1 MGNFM
6 PEFVHLHNHTHYS
19 LLDALCTTKDLIKA
33 AKEDGQKAIAIT
45 DHGVMFGCFE
55 FYQEAIRQGIKPI
68 IGFEAYIADGSRFD
82 KISGKSA
89 TKKRNYFHLVLLAKN
104 EQGYKN
110 LMKLTTL
117 AHTEGFYYKPRIDR
131 ELLEKYSEGL
141 IATSAC
147 IAGVVNAHLI
157 SGDYN
162 EAYNSAKYYKD
173 VFGDDFY
180 IELQNHNLP
189 DDKIILLD
197 APKIAEQ
204 LDIKT
209 IATND
214 IHYLKADHAVAHN
227 VHLFIRDMGQ
237 NNANNID
244 IYKLRYRT
252 PEMYFKTREQMS
264 KLFADNPEAIENT
277 IEIADKCNLTIDTTR
292 HMPKY
297 QIPVDSKSETL
308 EEYLRELT
316 YKGMNEKFKEIT
328 PDVKERI
335 DFELNVMND
344 MGFPGYFLIVQDF
357 IKEAKKQGIR
367 VGPGRGS
374 AAGSLVAYV
383 LGITNVNPLPYDL
396 LFERFLNPE
405 RKSMPD
411 IDIDFADDK
420 RDRIIDYVK
429 RKYGENSVAQIITFG
444 KLSTRAVLKDVGRV
458 LGIDHNDINDI
469 NKKIPVFQG
478 KVTELEKALQL
489 PELRYL
495 SEHSNPKIQELIK
508 FALLLEGKLRNTSVH
523 AAGVV
528 IAPGDV
534 SDYVPLYKST
544 KSKDMSVDVVSQYSM
559 KELESAGLLKMD
571 FLGLKTLSI
580 IDNTLDMIELNHGE
594 KLDIDEIDFGD
605 LKVYDMIGKG
615 LTLAVFQFE
624 SPGMQDYLAQL
635 KPKSLEELTAMNALY
650 RPGPMSHIPE
660 FIARKNGTMPIEYLH
675 PIMEKSLKNTYGV
688 IVYQEQVMQL
698 ARDIAGFSLGGADIL
713 RKAIGK
719 KDIKIMDDQKVKFI
733 QGAEK
738 NNIDEK
744 LAGEI
749 WELIHKFAQYGFNK
763 SHSLAYSYLAFQTA
777 WLKTYYTAEFLAANM
792 TSEIDDQEKIVALL
806 DEAKKFHI
814 EVLAPDINQS
824 IASFRAVGN
833 KIFFGLAAIKNVG
846 TGAVDM
852 IVKARQNKPFKSL
865 FDFASRIEIRLA
877 NKKAF
882 EALICAGAFDSLKA
896 GTRAELFASIEMAL
910 EYARSVGDSKNMS
923 MDSLFGTNEKHTLIE
938 PKLIDARYWTDKETL
953 DKEKEFLGFYISGHP
968 LNRYK
973 PYIDSLSTFNLG
985 TKSEELNSG
994 MNVRTCG
1001 IITDMKIKYD
1011 KREQQ
1016 YAIAT
1021 IEDFSGKADCIL
1033 WNRTYN
1039 TYGMYLVKDSVV
1051 MVIGKADYRGD
1062 RLNIIVDEL
1071 YSIEKAAEKFGKGYN
1086 IWMDLQDTYLNQV
1099 TELYKLCNSPD
1110 LKMSLCFHIIDN
1122 KNSQKKYYVA
1132 DDVNISLNASVVN
1145 SLIDIFGKDRVRIL
1159 VN

>member
-1 MGNFM
+1 MGEFM

-19 LLDALCTTKDLIKA
+19 LLDALCTTKDLITA

-55 FYQEAIRQGIKPI
+55 FYQEALKQGIKPI
-68 IGFEAYIADGSRFD
+68 IGFEAYIANGSRFD
-82 KISGKSA
+82 KISGKAA

-104 EQGYKN
+104 ETGYKN

-131 ELLEKYSEGL
+131 ELLEQYSEGL

-157 SGDYN
+157 AGDYN
-162 EAYNSAKYYKD
+162 EAYNTAKYYKD
-173 VFGDDFY
+173 VFGEDFY

-197 APKIAEQ
+197 APKIARQ

-214 IHYLKADHAVAHN
+214 IHYLKSEHAVAHN
-227 VHLFIRDMGQ
+227 VHLFIRDIGQ
-237 NNANNID
+237 NNGNGID
-244 IYKLRYRT
+244 IYRLRYRT
-252 PEMYFKTREQMS
+252 PEMYFKTQKQMNE
-264 KLFADNPEAIENT
+264 LFADIPEALENT
-277 IEIADKCNLTIDTTR
+277 LEIADKCNLTIDTTR
-292 HMPKY
+292 HMPVY
-297 QIPVDSKSETL
+297 EIPKDSKSTTL
-308 EEYLRELT
+308 EEYLKELT
-316 YKGMNEKFKEIT
+316 YEGMNERFSEIT
-328 PDVKERI
+328 PELQERV
-335 DFELNVMND
+335 DFELKVMNE

-357 IKEAKKQGIR
+357 IKEARKQGIR

-374 AAGSLVAYV
+374 AAGSLVAYA

-420 RDRIIDYVK
+420 RDKVIEYVK
-429 RKYGENSVAQIITFG
+429 RKYGENAVAQIITFG

-458 LGIDHNDINDI
+458 LGIDHNVINDI
-469 NKKIPVFQG
+469 TKKIPVVQG
-478 KVTELEKALQL
+478 KVTELEKALNL

-495 SEHSNPKIQELIK
+495 TEQSSPQTKELIN
-508 FALLLEGKLRNTSVH
+508 FAQLLEGKNRNTSVH

-534 SDYVPLYKST
+534 SDYVPLYKIP

-571 FLGLKTLSI
+571 FLGLRTLSI
-580 IDNTLDMIELNHGE
+580 IDNTLEMIEKNHGL
-594 KLDIDEIDFGD
+594 KIDIDSIDFD
-605 LKVYDMIGKG
+605 DQKVYELIGRG

-624 SPGMQDYLAQL
+624 SPGMQDYLTQL
-635 KPKSLEELTAMNALY
+635 KPKNLEELTAMNALY

-660 FIARKNGTMPIEYLH
+660 FIARKNGTMPIQYLH
-675 PIMEKSLKNTYGV
+675 PIMEKSLKKTYGV

-733 QGAEK
+733 KGAES
-738 NNIDEK
+738 NGIGHE
-744 LAGEI
+744 LAEEI

-777 WLKTYYTAEFLAANM
+777 WLKRYYPAEFLAANM
-792 TSEIDDQEKIVALL
+792 SAEINDQEKIVALI
-806 DEAKKFHI
+806 DEAKKFGI
-814 EVLAPDINQS
+814 EVSAPDINQS
-824 IASFRAVGN
+824 EATFRALGN

-846 TGAVDM
+846 AGAVDM
-852 IVKARQNKPFKSL
+852 IVRARQDKPFKSL
-865 FDFASRIEIRLA
+865 FDFASRIDTRVA

-896 GTRAELFASIEMAL
+896 GTRAELFASVEIAL
-910 EYARSVGDSKNMS
+910 DYARSFSDSKSMS
-923 MDSLFGTNEKHTLIE
+923 MDSLFGAGVKHVVTE
-938 PKLIDARYWTDKETL
+938 PKLVEARYWTDKETL
-953 DKEKEFLGFYISGHP
+953 EKEKEFLGFYISGHP
-968 LNRYK
+968 LDRYR
-973 PYIDSLSTFNLG
+973 PYIDSLSNFNLG
-985 TKSEELNSG
+985 TKQEDVNAG
-994 MNVRTCG
+994 AIIRACG
-1001 IITDMKIKYD
+1001 IITDFKIKYD

-1016 YAIAT
+1016 YAVVT
-1021 IEDFSGKADCIL
+1021 IEDFTGKAECVL
-1033 WNRTYN
+1033 WSKIYN
-1039 TYGMYLVKDSVV
+1039 AYGMYLKTDTVV
-1051 MVIGKADYRGD
+1051 MIVGKVEFRGD
-1062 RLNIIVDEL
+1062 NININVDEL
-1071 YSIEKAAEKFGKGYN
+1071 LSIEKAAESFGKGYN
-1086 IWMDLQDTYLNQV
+1086 IWMDLEDTHLSQV

-1110 LKMSLCFHIIDN
+1110 AKNSLCFHITDK
-1122 KNSQKKYYVA
+1122 KNGLKKYYVA
-1132 DDVNISLNASVVN
+1132 DDVNISLEANVVN
-1145 SLIDIFGKDRVRIL
+1145 LIVEIFGKDRVRIL

>member
-1 MGNFM
+1 M
-6 PEFVHLHNHTHYS
+6 PEYVHLHNHTHYS
-19 LLDALCTTKDLIKA
+19 LLDALCTTKDLIVA

-55 FYQEAIRQGIKPI
+55 FYQEAKKHDIKPI
-68 IGFEAYIADGSRFD
+68 IGFEAYVANGSRFD

-104 EQGYKN
+104 EIGYKN
-110 LMKLTTL
+110 LMKLTSL

-131 ELLEKYSEGL
+131 ELLEKYREGI

-157 SGDYN
+157 AGDYN

-173 VFGDDFY
+173 VFGEDFY
-180 IELQNHNLP
+180 IELQNHKLP

-197 APKIAEQ
+197 APKIAGQ
-204 LDIKT
+204 LGIKT

-214 IHYLKADHAVAHN
+214 IHYLKSDHAVAHN
-227 VHLFIRDMGQ
+227 VHLFIRDIGQ
-237 NNANNID
+237 SNANSID

-252 PEMYFKTREQMS
+252 PEMYFKTQEQMNN
-264 KLFADNPEAIENT
+264 LFADMPEAIANT

-297 QIPVDSKSETL
+297 EIPKDSKSETL

-316 YKGMNEKFKEIT
+316 YIGLGEKFDNIT
-328 PDVKERI
+328 SGLKDRI
-335 DFELNVMND
+335 DFELNVMNE

-374 AAGSLVAYV
+374 AAGSLVAFV

-420 RDRIIDYVK
+420 RDKIIDYVK
-429 RKYGENSVAQIITFG
+429 RKYGEDSVAQIITFG

-469 NKKIPVFQG
+469 NKKIPVVQG
-478 KVTELEKALQL
+478 KVTELEKALKL

-495 SEHSNPKIQELIK
+495 SERGDSKTQELIK
-508 FALLLEGKLRNTSVH
+508 FAQLLEGKLRNTSVH

-534 SDYVPLYKST
+534 SDYVPLYKTS
-544 KSKDMSVDVVSQYSM
+544 KSKDMSVEVVSQYSM
-559 KELESAGLLKMD
+559 ADLESAGLLKMD

-580 IDNTLDMIELNHGE
+580 IDNTLDMIEKNHGI
-594 KLDIDEIDFGD
+594 KIDIDAIDFND
-605 LKVYDMIGKG
+605 TKVYDMIGKG

-624 SPGMQDYLAQL
+624 SSGMQDYLTQL
-635 KPKSLEELTAMNALY
+635 KPRSLEELTAMNALY
-650 RPGPMSHIPE
+650 RPGPMNHIPE
-660 FIARKNGTMPIEYLH
+660 FIDRKNGNKPIEYLH

-698 ARDIAGFSLGGADIL
+698 ARDVAGFSLGGADIL
-713 RKAIGK
+713 RKAMGK
-719 KDIKIMDDQKVKFI
+719 KQTRIMDEQKPLFLK
-733 QGAEK
+733 GAEK
-738 NNIDEK
+738 HNIDEK
-744 LAGEI
+744 LASEI
-749 WELIHKFAQYGFNK
+749 WELIHKFAEYGFNK

-777 WLKTYYTAEFLAANM
+777 WLKAYYPAEFLAANM
-792 TSEIDDQEKIVALL
+792 SSDIDDQDKIVALI

-824 IASFRAVGN
+824 IASFMAVNN

-846 TGAVDM
+846 TGAVDI
-852 IVKARQNKPFKSL
+852 IVKARQNKPFVSL
-865 FDFASRIEIRLA
+865 FDFASRVDTRLA

-896 GTRAELFASIEMAL
+896 GTRAEMFASIEISL
-910 EYARSVGDSKNMS
+910 EYARSFGESKSMS
-923 MDSLFGTNEKHTLIE
+923 MDSLFGTDVKHSISE
-938 PKLIDARYWTDKETL
+938 PKLVDARYWTDKETL
-953 DKEKEFLGFYISGHP
+953 EKEKEFLGFYVSGHP

-973 PYIDSLSTFNLG
+973 PYIDSLSAFKLG
-985 TKSEELNSG
+985 TKSDELG
-994 MNVRTCG
+994 GVIIVKTCG

-1011 KREQQ
+1011 RREQQ
-1016 YAIAT
+1016 YAIVT
-1021 IEDFSGKADCIL
+1021 IEDFTGKADCIL
-1033 WNRTYN
+1033 WSKTYN
-1039 TYGMYLVKDSVV
+1039 SYGMYLQKDSVV
-1051 MVIGKADYRGD
+1051 MVLGKAEFRGD

-1071 YSIEKAAEKFGKGYN
+1071 YSIEKAAEIFGKGYN
-1086 IWMDLQDTYLNQV
+1086 IWLDLEDTYLNQV
-1099 TELYKLCNSPD
+1099 TELYKLCNSPE
-1110 LKMSLCFHIIDN
+1110 LKKSLCFHINDN
-1122 KNSQKKYYVA
+1122 KNSLKKYYVA
-1132 DDVNISLNASVVN
+1132 DDVNISLNANVVN
-1145 SLIDIFGKDRVRIL
+1145 SLIDIFGMDRIRIL
-1159 VN
+1159 IN

>member
-1 MGNFM
+1 
-6 PEFVHLHNHTHYS
+6 
-19 LLDALCTTKDLIKA
+19 LLDALCTTDDLIHA
-33 AKEDGQKAIAIT
+33 AKEDGQRAIAIT

-55 FYQEAIRQGIKPI
+55 FYQKAKANKIKPI
-68 IGFEAYIADGSRFD
+68 IGFEAYIANGSRFD
-82 KISGKSA
+82 KISGKAA

-104 EQGYKN
+104 ETGYKN
-110 LMKLTTL
+110 LLKLTTL
-117 AHTEGFYYKPRIDR
+117 AHTEGFYYKPRIDK
-131 ELLEKYSEGL
+131 ELLEKHSEGL

-157 SGDYN
+157 AGDYN

-173 VFGDDFY
+173 VFGEDFY

-214 IHYLKADHAVAHN
+214 IHYLRADHAVAHN
-227 VHLFIRDMGQ
+227 VHLFIRDISQ
-237 NNANNID
+237 SNANNID

-252 PEMYFKTREQMS
+252 PEMYFKTQEQMN
-264 KLFADNPEAIENT
+264 KLFAHIPEAIANT
-277 IEIADKCNLTIDTTR
+277 VEIADKCDLTIDTTM
-292 HMPKY
+292 HMPVY
-297 QIPVDSKSETL
+297 EIPKDSKSTTL
-308 EEYLRELT
+308 EEYLKELT
-316 YKGMNEKFKEIT
+316 YSGLRDKFNDIT
-328 PDVKERI
+328 PELKERA
-335 DFELNVMND
+335 DYELKVMND

-357 IKEAKKQGIR
+357 IKEAKRMGIR

-374 AAGSLVAYV
+374 AAGSLVAYA
-383 LGITNVNPLPYDL
+383 LDITNVNPLPYDL

-405 RKSMPD
+405 RYSLPD

-420 RDRIIDYVK
+420 RDKIIDYVK

-469 NKKIPVFQG
+469 NKKIPVIQG
-478 KVTELEKALQL
+478 KVTELEKALKL

-495 SEHSNPKIQELIK
+495 SEHSNPRINELIQ
-508 FALLLEGKLRNTSVH
+508 FAQLLEGKFRNTSVH

-534 SDYVPLYKST
+534 SDYVPLYKTT
-544 KSKDMSVDVVSQYSM
+544 KSNNMSVDVVSQYSM

-571 FLGLKTLSI
+571 FLGLRTLSVI
-580 IDNTLDMIELNHGE
+580 ENSLEMIEKNHDM
-594 KLDIDEIDFGD
+594 KIDIDDIDFND
-605 LKVYDMIGKG
+605 QRVYDMIGKG

-624 SPGMQDYLAQL
+624 SPGMQDYLTQL
-635 KPKSLEELTAMNALY
+635 KPKNLEELTAMNALY
-650 RPGPMSHIPE
+650 RPGPMNHIPE

-675 PIMEKSLKNTYGV
+675 PIMEKSLKKTYGV

-719 KDIKIMDDQKVKFI
+719 KDIKIMDDQKAKFI
-733 QGAEK
+733 KGAEVH
-738 NNIDEK
+738 NISEK
-744 LAGEI
+744 LANEI

-777 WLKTYYTAEFLAANM
+777 WLKRYYPAEFLAATM
-792 TSEIDDQEKIVALL
+792 SSEIDDQEKIVALI
-806 DEAKKFHI
+806 DEAKKFNI
-814 EVLAPDINQS
+814 EVSAPDINQS

-852 IVKARQNKPFKSL
+852 IVKARQDKPFKSL
-865 FDFASRIEIRLA
+865 FDFASRIDTRLA

-882 EALICAGAFDSLKA
+882 EALVCAGAFDSLKA
-896 GTRAELFASIEMAL
+896 GTRAELFASIEIAL
-910 EYARSVGDSKNMS
+910 EYARSFDDSASLS
-923 MDSLFGTNEKHTLIE
+923 MDSLFGTNAKHIITE
-938 PKLIDARYWTDKETL
+938 PKLVDARYWTDKETL
-953 DKEKEFLGFYISGHP
+953 EKEKEFLGFYISGHP

-973 PYIDSLSTFNLG
+973 PYIDSMSSFNLG
-985 TKSEELNSG
+985 TKAEDLTAGTSIK
-994 MNVRTCG
+994 TCG
-1001 IITDMKIKYD
+1001 IISDMKIKYD
-1011 KREQQ
+1011 RREQQ
-1016 YAIAT
+1016 YAIVT
-1021 IEDFSGKADCIL
+1021 IEDFTGKAECVL
-1033 WNRTYN
+1033 WSKTYN
-1039 TYGMYLVKDSVV
+1039 TYGMYLSKDSVV
-1051 MVIGKADYRGD
+1051 MVIGKADFRGD

-1071 YSIEKAAEKFGKGYN
+1071 YSIEKAAEIFGKGYN
-1086 IWMDLQDTYLNQV
+1086 IWMDLEDTYLNQI

-1110 LKMSLCFHIIDN
+1110 AKMSLCFHINDN
-1122 KNSQKKYYVA
+1122 KNSLKKYYIA
-1132 DDVNISLNASVVN
+1132 DDVNISLNTGVVN
-1145 SLIDIFGKDRVRIL
+1145 ALIDIFGKDRVRIL